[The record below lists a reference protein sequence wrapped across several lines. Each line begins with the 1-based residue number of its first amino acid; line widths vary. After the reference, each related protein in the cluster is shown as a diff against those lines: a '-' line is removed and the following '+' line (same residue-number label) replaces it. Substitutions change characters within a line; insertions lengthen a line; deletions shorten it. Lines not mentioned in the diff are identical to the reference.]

1 MFRFGTSNQDWRKEY
16 WKLEPS
22 RVRSEAIAKTHI
34 RGESV
39 KIAVIGNGY
48 WGKNLVRNFHDLRAL
63 ATVCDGNPQAGLE
76 IAAKYPGVAF
86 TTEYN
91 EVLQDPTIDAV
102 VLATPAVT
110 HYRMAKEAL
119 ECDKDVYAEKPLA
132 LHESEGAQLVELAD
146 RRKRILMVGH
156 ILQYHP
162 AVRKL
167 KQLITAGTLG
177 RIEYLYSNRLNIGKI
192 RTEENILWSFAP
204 HDISVTLGLLDELPT
219 EVHCSGGTYL
229 SQNVADVTLSALTF
243 PSGVRAHI
251 FVSWLHPFKEQRMVV
266 VGSEKMAVFNDMDPN
281 KLQLYSHK
289 LEWKSRTPVAVKGDA
304 EIVLL
309 DNYEPLREECSH
321 FMECVR
327 SRRTP
332 VTDGREGVR
341 VLRVLNACQQSLE
354 SSRPVSLGTPAPV
367 PPAKASSFSAHP
379 SAVIGE
385 GADIGSGTK
394 IWHFSHVMKGA
405 TVGQN
410 CSFGQNT
417 HVADGVIVGD
427 NVKVQNNVSL
437 YAGTVVESDVFLG
450 PSCVFTNV
458 TNPRSQVNRR
468 NLYERTLIRRGA
480 TIGANAT
487 VVCGTEIGQY
497 AFVAAGAVVTKD
509 VPAYALVAGVPA
521 RQIGWMSRHGHRLS
535 EPDAQGLMYCPEGG
549 LAYRETEPGTLRCVD
564 LDENSLLPAHLALGT
579 KTYDEYKQIEREN
592 AGAKDYE
599 YSAS

>member
-1 MFRFGTSNQDWRKEY
+1 
-16 WKLEPS
+16 
-22 RVRSEAIAKTHI
+22 
-34 RGESV
+34 V

-48 WGKNLVRNFHDLRAL
+48 WGKNLVRNFHDLGVL
-63 ATVCDGNPQAGLE
+63 ATVCDGNPLAGLE
-76 IAAKYPGVAF
+76 IAAKYPGIAF
-86 TTEYN
+86 TTDYN
-91 EVLQDPTIDAV
+91 QVLHDPAIDAV

-132 LHESEGAQLVELAD
+132 LRESEGAQLVELAD

-251 FVSWLHPFKEQRMVV
+251 FVSWLHPFKEQRIVV

-304 EIVLL
+304 EVVLL
-309 DNYEPLREECSH
+309 DNYEPLREECNH
-321 FMECVR
+321 FIECVR

-354 SSRPVSLGTPAPV
+354 SSRPVSLGTPVPV
-367 PPAKASSFSAHP
+367 APAKTQAFSAHP
-379 SAVIGE
+379 SAVVGE
-385 GADIGSGTK
+385 GANIGSGTK
-394 IWHFSHVMKGA
+394 IWHFSHVMRGA
-405 TVGQN
+405 TIGQN

-417 HVADGVIVGD
+417 HVAEDVIVGD

-437 YAGTVVESDVFLG
+437 YAGTLVESDVFLG

-468 NLYERTLIRRGA
+468 SLYERTLIRRGA
-480 TIGANAT
+480 TVGANAT
-487 VVCGTEIGQY
+487 IVCGTEIGQY
-497 AFVAAGAVVTKD
+497 AFVAAGAVITKN
-509 VPAYALVAGVPA
+509 VPDYALVAGVPA

-535 EPDAQGLMYCPEGG
+535 EPDSQGLMYCPESG

-579 KTYDEYKQIEREN
+579 KTYDEYKQIAREN